1 MAEQNNRSKWD
12 TLAPEVSVLINGKVL
27 PEEAR
32 ADLVSVSTLEDVDA
46 TSMFTVTLLAWD
58 GATQKVKWI
67 DDKLFAEGN
76 PVEIRMGYRDDVRSL
91 LVGEITGLEP
101 EFPGDEPPTLTVRG
115 YDKRHRL
122 MRKRTTKSFV
132 NMKDSEIARQIA
144 TDAGIKARV
153 EDTQVVLD
161 YVLQHNQTDL
171 EFLQRRAEKIDY
183 ELAVEGEILCFRPR
197 PNNHSEVL
205 RLTRQVELLEFFP
218 RLNTLN
224 QQQEVTV
231 RGWNPKTKQEF
242 VSRSES
248 LDENKFMKGAT
259 SGPARVRQAFGKTGA
274 VCVNV
279 PVASQEE
286 ADQMAKAWFARMALS
301 HVFGE
306 GLSIGQPDLRAGS
319 VVQIDGLGDRFSG
332 LYYVISVEH
341 SYKPTTGYR
350 TAFSVKRTAT

>member
-1 MAEQNNRSKWD
+1 MAEQNLRTNFD
-12 TLAPEVSVLINGKVL
+12 TLAPDVAVLINGKKL

-32 ADLVSVSTLEDVDA
+32 ADLVAVSVLEDVDA
-46 TSMFTVTLLAWD
+46 TSMFTITLLAWD

-67 DDKLFAEGN
+67 DDALFAEGN
-76 PVEIRMGYRDDVRSL
+76 PVEIKMGYRDKTKSL

-101 EFPGDEPPTLTVRG
+101 EFPGHEPPTLTVRG

-122 MRKRTTKSFV
+122 MRKRETKSFV
-132 NMKDSEIARQIA
+132 KMKDSEIAQQIA
-144 TDAGIKARV
+144 TEAGIRAEV
-153 EDTQVVLD
+153 HDTQVTLD

-171 EFLQRRAEKIDY
+171 EFLQQRAGKIDY
-183 ELAVEGEILCFRPR
+183 ELAVDGSTLCFRPR
-197 PNNHSEVL
+197 PNNHSDVL
-205 RLTRQVELLEFFP
+205 KLTRQVELLEFFP

-231 RGWNPKTKQEF
+231 RGWNPKNKQEF
-242 VSRSES
+242 VSKTAS
-248 LDENKFMKGAT
+248 LDSNKLMKGDT
-259 SGPARVRQAFGKTGA
+259 SGPARVNKAFGKTGA
-274 VCVNV
+274 VSVNV

-286 ADQMAKAWFARMALS
+286 ADQMAKSWFARMALN

-306 GLSIGQPDLRAGS
+306 GISIGEPDLRAGT
-319 VVQIDGLGDRFSG
+319 VVQIDGLGERFSG